1 MPTHREVEV
10 VRLLLLPA
18 HRVVPQL
25 VRALGHALPARAVV
39 HDLGVVA
46 DLRVHV
52 KHQGRGAGEGA
63 QTSPDKGVTY
73 ISISRYR
80 YYSPRPLY
88 YNFSYNSNHHCP
100 QHCNPQNLP
109 DTRQQV

>member
-1 MPTHREVEV
+1 MSKLREFRPTHREVEV

-63 QTSPDKGVTY
+63 QTSPDKGVTLHFY
-73 ISISRYR
+73 H

-88 YNFSYNSNHHCP
+88 
-100 QHCNPQNLP
+100 
-109 DTRQQV
+109 